1 METKRPQILLSND
14 DGIQSPGL
22 WAAAKA
28 LSALGYVTIAA
39 PRRQY
44 SGAGRSIPIES
55 DGRIEQQTL
64 QIGDQQWPAF
74 AIGGSPAQAVMH
86 GVLELLPQKP
96 DLVVSGINYGENI
109 GNSIMIS
116 GTVGAAM
123 EGASLG
129 IPSLAVS
136 LELKGTDYLAYS
148 TAVDFNTAGYF
159 AAYFA
164 RLLLQHQM
172 PADVDFLKVDVPAE
186 ATPQTEWVISRV
198 SRTRYFMPTA
208 ARRGAL
214 HEDGAIGFYIEANG
228 EHLETDSDVYVLA
241 HERKVS
247 VTPLSLDNTSR
258 VDLAALQQQWKGQ
271 LG

>member
-1 METKRPQILLSND
+1 MNSTRPQILLSND

-22 WAAAKA
+22 WAAAAA
-28 LSALGYVTIAA
+28 LSKLGYVTIAA

-55 DGRIEQQTL
+55 DGRIEKQTL
-64 QIGDQQWPAF
+64 CIEGQEWPAY

-86 GVLELLPQKP
+86 GVLEILPNKP

-136 LELKGTDYLAYS
+136 LELKGTDYLTYDQQ
-148 TAVDFNTAGYF
+148 VDFSTAGYF
-159 AAYFA
+159 TAYFA
-164 RLLLQHQM
+164 RLLLENSM
-172 PADVDFLKVDVPAE
+172 PADVDFLKVDVPAD
-186 ATPQTEWVISRV
+186 ATPETEWVMTRV
-198 SRTRYFMPTA
+198 SRSRYFMPTA
-208 ARRGAL
+208 SRKGPL
-214 HEDGAIGFYIEANG
+214 HEDGAIGFYIEADP
-228 EHLETDSDVYVLA
+228 EVLEPDSDVFALA
-241 HERKVS
+241 HGRQVS
-247 VTPLSLDNTSR
+247 VTPLSIDNTSR
-258 VDLAALQQQWKGQ
+258 VDLAELQRRLKG
-271 LG
+271 LAE

>member
-1 METKRPQILLSND
+1 MNKKRQILLSND

-22 WAAAKA
+22 WAAAEA

-55 DGRIEQQTL
+55 DGRIEKQTL
-64 QIGDQQWPAF
+64 RIGSQEWTAY
-74 AIGGSPAQAVMH
+74 AIGGSPAQSVMH
-86 GVLELLPQKP
+86 GVLELLPEKP
-96 DLVVSGINYGENI
+96 DLVVTGINYGENI

-136 LELKGTDYLAYS
+136 LELKNTDYLGYSREVDFS
-148 TAVDFNTAGYF
+148 TAAHFT
-159 AAYFA
+159 AYFA
-164 RLLLQHQM
+164 HILLENQL
-172 PADVDFLKVDVPAE
+172 PPDVDFLKVDVPAD
-186 ATPQTEWVISRV
+186 ATPETEWVVTRV
-198 SRTRYFMPTA
+198 SRARYFMPTA
-208 ARRGAL
+208 ARNGKL
-214 HEDGAIGFYIEANG
+214 EEDGAIGFYIEANPDK
-228 EHLETDSDVYVLA
+228 LEKDSDVYVLA
-241 HERKVS
+241 HEHKVS

-258 VDLAALQQQWKGQ
+258 VNLDELHHKMSERAG
-271 LG
+271 

>member
-1 METKRPQILLSND
+1 MNSKRPQILLTND

-22 WAAAKA
+22 WAAAET

-64 QIGDQQWPAF
+64 RIGSQEWPAY
-74 AIGGSPAQAVMH
+74 AIGGSPAQSVMH
-86 GVLELLPQKP
+86 GVLEILPHKP

-136 LELKGTDYLAYS
+136 LQLKGTDYLAYDKQVEFS
-148 TAVDFNTAGYF
+148 AAGYF
-159 AAYFA
+159 TAYFA
-164 RLLLQHQM
+164 RLLLAHQM
-172 PADVDFLKVDVPAE
+172 PADVDFLKVDVPAD
-186 ATPQTEWVISRV
+186 ATPQTDWVVTRV
-198 SRTRYFMPTA
+198 SRSRYFMPTA
-208 ARRGAL
+208 SRNGAL
-214 HEDGAIGFYIEANG
+214 HEDGAIGFYIEADP
-228 EHLETDSDVYVLA
+228 EVLEKDSDVFALA

-247 VTPLSLDNTSR
+247 VTPLSIDNTSR
-258 VDLAALQQQWKGQ
+258 VDLSDLQCRLKG
-271 LG
+271 LTE